1 MKKNNTYQQLVEPHE
16 KREMQDDN
24 GFTLEDRKI
33 APHIFPSQM
42 KVGAE
47 SASWDMIPT
56 WCIANEFSVS
66 PNCREDIDPK
76 RAFGA
81 ASSVSFRSTRLDT
94 PMNLSVG
101 WVNIH
106 VKLGGQTLPFTTV
119 KVDRT
124 HHPPLKG
131 KKRMRQNSYIDL
143 MKQLSK
149 TNRERK
155 MYPEHVCE
163 KDSC

>member
-1 MKKNNTYQQLVEPHE
+1 
-16 KREMQDDN
+16 MQDDN
-24 GFTLEDRKI
+24 GFTLGDRKI
-33 APHIFPSQM
+33 APHNFPSQM

-76 RAFGA
+76 RSLGA

-131 KKRMRQNSYIDL
+131 KNRMRQNSYIDL

-149 TNRERK
+149 TNKEIK
-155 MYPEHVCE
+155 MHPEHVCE